1 MNVIVTAVPGH
12 GHVNPMVPLARTL
25 AARGHRVTFVTG
37 VEMQERV
44 AQLGFACVAAGPTL
58 EQMQATALADPG
70 VRAFLATEPWKV
82 AAAIFA
88 NRARGVLA
96 DLDEAG
102 LVPDVV
108 VHDAYELAGPVLAA
122 RAGAAWV
129 THGLG
134 PRWPSFLE
142 DQVGT
147 LVADL
152 WDAGSAPPRGGIG
165 HHAYIEIC
173 PPAVRSD
180 DSVGTDPVI
189 EARSV
194 PLDEPPHPAVI
205 ARQPGRRRIYAT
217 LGTFSNAEPAPFRT
231 LLDALAGVDADAVLT
246 VGDRIGRQTLGPI
259 PGNVLVERYVPQAQI
274 LAGCDLAICHGGS
287 GTMLAALGRAVP
299 VVIVP
304 QGADQFRNAPFWAR
318 SGAAVVVPAAELSAA
333 AIEDALAAGDL
344 RSAARSTGRAIAA
357 MPPVE
362 AAADQVEALCA
373 QVSGPARSEAPA
385 PADATNDQGLELR
398 SQG

>member
-1 MNVIVTAVPGH
+1 MNIVFTAVPGH

-37 VEMQERV
+37 AEMQGRV
-44 AQLGFACVAAGPTL
+44 ENLGFACVAAGPTL

-70 VRAFLATEPWKV
+70 VRSFLASEPWKV

-96 DLDEAG
+96 DLEAVD
-102 LVPDVV
+102 LAPDLV

-122 RAGAAWV
+122 RAGVAWV

-152 WDAGSAPPRGGIG
+152 WEATGAPPRGGIG
-165 HHAYIEIC
+165 HHAYVEIC
-173 PPAVRSD
+173 PPAVRPD
-180 DSVGTDPVI
+180 DAADTDPTI

-194 PLDEPPHPAVI
+194 ALDEPPHPAAI
-205 ARQPGRRRIYAT
+205 AFPPGRRRIYAT
-217 LGTFSNAEPAPFRT
+217 LGTFSNGEPAPFRS
-231 LLDALAGVDADAVLT
+231 LLDALGDVDAGAVLT
-246 VGDRIGRQTLGPI
+246 VGHRVGLGSIGPI
-259 PGNVLVERYVPQAQI
+259 PGNVVVERYVPQAQV
-274 LAGCDLAICHGGS
+274 LAACDLAVCHGGS
-287 GTMLAALGRAVP
+287 GTMLAALGHGVP

-318 SGAAVVVPAAELSAA
+318 SGAAVVVPAGELSAA
-333 AIEDALAAGDL
+333 SIDDALGARDL
-344 RSAARSTGRAIAA
+344 RSAAAETESAIAA
-357 MPPVE
+357 MPPVD
-362 AAADQVEALCA
+362 ALADRVEAL
-373 QVSGPARSEAPA
+373 VG
-385 PADATNDQGLELR
+385 
-398 SQG
+398 